1 MTNSLRR
8 RPGWK
13 WGDRRQT
20 KGGEADAGLSGDA
33 YGRRQ
38 RGRSDL
44 VMIGWVAA
52 VFLAINVRFRGDRH
66 GCFVFLHVRKH
77 VFCCLDEFNR
87 ETKDVVA
94 FLKLSPMPLRREIT
108 GKIHSFGFLL
118 CFKGSKWPG
127 CFNCK
132 IGDERS

>member
-44 VMIGWVAA
+44 VM
-52 VFLAINVRFRGDRH
+52 
-66 GCFVFLHVRKH
+66 
-77 VFCCLDEFNR
+77 
-87 ETKDVVA
+87 
-94 FLKLSPMPLRREIT
+94 MPLMFN
-108 GKIHSFGFLL
+108 FGVIVMVVLFF
-118 CFKGSKWPG
+118 CTCESTF
-127 CFNCK
+127 FVA
-132 IGDERS
+132 